1 MDKLKE
7 FSSELKALLEK
18 YHAEIGVRAHEDSDW
33 RGIYDEEVYAEI
45 GGETT
50 TLGYG
55 LVIDS
60 SDIRNV

>member
-7 FSSELKALLEK
+7 FSSELKALLAK
-18 YHAEIGVRAHEDSDW
+18 YNAAIGVRAHDWSDW
-33 RGIYDEEVYAEI
+33 RGIYDENVYAEI
-45 GGETT
+45 DGETT